1 MRKKTAGLAALICA
15 AGLISVTQTDTVLA
29 DGGFS
34 YEDVANREFLFCSG
48 AGAWSTVLT
57 INEDGSATIFINRND
72 CKEMQRKRFLHV
84 MKHLGRND
92 FDKKCVQFIEAE
104 AHQ

>member
-57 INEDGSATIFINRND
+57 IHEDGTFEGYSTAGAARPDWSCAGN
-72 CKEMQRKRFLHV
+72 
-84 MKHLGRND
+84 GPPG
-92 FDKKCVQFIEAE
+92 
-104 AHQ
+104 

>member
-34 YEDVANREFLFCSG
+34 YGMWQIGSFCFAVG
-48 AGAWSTVLT
+48 PVRG
-57 INEDGSATIFINRND
+57 
-72 CKEMQRKRFLHV
+72 QRF
-84 MKHLGRND
+84 
-92 FDKKCVQFIEAE
+92 
-104 AHQ
+104 

>member
-48 AGAWSTVLT
+48 AGAW
-57 INEDGSATIFINRND
+57 
-72 CKEMQRKRFLHV
+72 
-84 MKHLGRND
+84 
-92 FDKKCVQFIEAE
+92 
-104 AHQ
+104 